1 MRHTISVV
9 VQNRFG
15 VLTRIAGLFS
25 GRGFNIDTLNVGPT
39 QNDKVSRMTLVV
51 VGNDQVLEQVVKQ
64 LNKLV
69 DVLEVHDFKDG
80 DVIDRELILLR
91 VKATSSTRPE
101 VMQIC
106 DIFRAKIVD
115 VQSTS
120 LSIEV
125 TGDESKIDKFLQ
137 LMKPFGILEL
147 SRTGRIYT
155 DRDASLTPLQRRRV
169 AVIGFGSQGH
179 AHALNLKNSGI
190 KVTIGLYRGSKS
202 IAVAKKHGFK
212 VLPTAE
218 AVRGADVIFV
228 AVPDL
233 KIPSVYEKDIAPN
246 LRKGQCLLFSHGFAI
261 HYKTVRPPK
270 NVDVILVAPK
280 GPGHIVRRQY
290 QEGRGV
296 PALFAVQQNPSGQ
309 ARAIAMAWARGIGA
323 TRAGLLQTTFQEET
337 ETDLFGEQAV
347 LCGGTSALIQAGFE
361 VLLKAGYQPE
371 VAYFE
376 VLHEL
381 KLIVDLINESG
392 IAGMRFSISE
402 TAKYGDVTRGPR
414 VVDARTK
421 RSMEAVLRQIRN
433 GAFARE
439 WIRESRTGMKRYHAL
454 LKKGEKHPIEK
465 TGARLRGLMPWI
477 RRRNLKG
484 AQAAY

>member
-1 MRHTISVV
+1 MP
-9 VQNRFG
+9 
-15 VLTRIAGLFS
+15 A
-25 GRGFNIDTLNVGPT
+25 
-39 QNDKVSRMTLVV
+39 
-51 VGNDQVLEQVVKQ
+51 
-64 LNKLV
+64 
-69 DVLEVHDFKDG
+69 
-80 DVIDRELILLR
+80 
-91 VKATSSTRPE
+91 
-101 VMQIC
+101 
-106 DIFRAKIVD
+106 
-115 VQSTS
+115 
-120 LSIEV
+120 
-125 TGDESKIDKFLQ
+125 
-137 LMKPFGILEL
+137 
-147 SRTGRIYT
+147 RIYH
-155 DRDASLTPLQRRRV
+155 DRDASLTPLRRRKV

-190 KVTIGLYRGSKS
+190 RVTIGLYKGSKS
-202 IAVAKKHGFK
+202 IPVAKKHGFK

-218 AVRGADVIFV
+218 AVRGADVIFI

-233 KIPSVYEKDIAPN
+233 KIASVYEKDIAPN

-296 PALFAVQQNPSGQ
+296 PALFAVQQNPTGQ
-309 ARAIAMAWARGIGA
+309 ARGIAMAWARGIGA
-323 TRAGLLQTTFQEET
+323 TRAGLLQTTFKEET

-361 VLLKAGYQPE
+361 VLVKAGYQPE

-381 KLIVDLINESG
+381 KLIVDLINEAG

-402 TAKYGDVTRGPR
+402 TAKYGDVVSGPR
-414 VVDARTK
+414 VIDARTK
-421 RSMEAVLRQIRN
+421 KSMQAVLQDIRS
-433 GAFARE
+433 GKFARE
-439 WIRESRTGMKRYHAL
+439 WIRESRTGMKRYHRL
-454 LKKGEKHPIEK
+454 LKAGEKHPIEK